1 MRTLR
6 FIKEKMYRNTLSF
19 IALIFL
25 STTVCLAQPG
35 DPQTDP
41 DNPVPIQGI
50 LYLLIGG
57 IIVGIKKITGKR
69 DKGQ

>member
-1 MRTLR
+1 MKTLC
-6 FIKEKMYRNTLSF
+6 FIQEKMYRNTLAVV
-19 IALIFL
+19 ILIFL
-25 STTVCLAQPG
+25 ATTVGFAQPG

-50 LYLLIGG
+50 LYLLVGG

-69 DKGQ
+69 DKVQ

>member
-1 MRTLR
+1 
-6 FIKEKMYRNTLSF
+6 MYRNTFSVIVLLF
-19 IALIFL
+19 FC
-25 STTVCLAQPG
+25 TTVCIAQPG

-41 DNPVPIQGI
+41 DNPVPIHGI

-57 IIVGIKKITGKR
+57 IIVGIKKIIGKR

>member
-1 MRTLR
+1 MKTLC
-6 FIKEKMYRNTLSF
+6 FIKEKMYKNTFAVIVLM
-19 IALIFL
+19 FL
-25 STTVCLAQPG
+25 ATTDCLAQPP

-57 IIVGIKKITGKR
+57 IIVGIRRIMGKR
-69 DKGQ
+69 DKA